1 MDGGL
6 LTLPVSEP
14 FSLSVLQE
22 VTHYLV
28 KWCSLPYEE
37 STWELEE
44 DVDPGKIKEFEAL
57 QIPPE
62 IKHMVTYPEVT
73 LSSLPW
79 AQGLAVSC
87 HSPAV
92 LTLSLVLQA
101 LYPPSRGLRVGSR
114 GQALAVTQ
122 LSVTAL
128 KCCP

>member
-1 MDGGL
+1 M
-6 LTLPVSEP
+6 
-14 FSLSVLQE
+14 LQE

-73 LSSLPW
+73 YSAGSSLPW
-79 AQGLAVSC
+79 AQGLPMSC
-87 HSPAV
+87 HSSAV
-92 LTLSLVLQA
+92 LTLSLVLQSKPCI
-101 LYPPSRGLRVGSR
+101 LPWGGLRVGSR
-114 GQALAVTQ
+114 GQALAMTQ

-128 KCCP
+128 KCYP

>member
-1 MDGGL
+1 M
-6 LTLPVSEP
+6 
-14 FSLSVLQE
+14 LQE

-73 LSSLPW
+73 YPAGNFLPW
-79 AQGLAVSC
+79 MQGLAVFC

-92 LTLSLVLQA
+92 LTLSLCCSASPVSSPLE
-101 LYPPSRGLRVGSR
+101 VG
-114 GQALAVTQ
+114 GWI
-122 LSVTAL
+122 
-128 KCCP
+128 P

>member
-1 MDGGL
+1 M
-6 LTLPVSEP
+6 
-14 FSLSVLQE
+14 LQE

-73 LSSLPW
+73 YPAGSSGPGQARTVCVLPRSSS
-79 AQGLAVSC
+79 ADLVVPTAAV
-87 HSPAV
+87 
-92 LTLSLVLQA
+92 QA
-101 LYPPSRGLRVGSR
+101 PCAPLRVG
-114 GQALAVTQ
+114 QLAGSKGGIWRPRPCCESAVHDCSEM
-122 LSVTAL
+122 LS
-128 KCCP
+128 

>member
-1 MDGGL
+1 MHSLNPTPGGHRGDSKATEYCCDL
-6 LTLPVSEP
+6 VSVAACTLGLSSVSP
-14 FSLSVLQE
+14 ALVCTPLCVLQE

-73 LSSLPW
+73 YPAGSSVPW
-79 AQGLAVSC
+79 AGRD
-87 HSPAV
+87 
-92 LTLSLVLQA
+92 SLCF
-101 LYPPSRGLRVGSR
+101 
-114 GQALAVTQ
+114 
-122 LSVTAL
+122 L
-128 KCCP
+128 KAQQW

>member
-1 MDGGL
+1 M
-6 LTLPVSEP
+6 
-14 FSLSVLQE
+14 LQE

-73 LSSLPW
+73 YSAGSSLSW
-79 AQGLAVSC
+79 AQELAVSC

-92 LTLSLVLQA
+92 LTLSLVLQSKPCI
-101 LYPPSRGLRVGSR
+101 LPYGGLRVGST
-114 GQALAVTQ
+114 GQALAMTY

-128 KCCP
+128 KCYP